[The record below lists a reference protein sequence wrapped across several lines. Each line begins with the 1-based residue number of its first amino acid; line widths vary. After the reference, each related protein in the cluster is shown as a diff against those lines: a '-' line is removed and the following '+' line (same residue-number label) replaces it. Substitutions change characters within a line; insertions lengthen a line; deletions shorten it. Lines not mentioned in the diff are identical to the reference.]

1 MTTNRDAR
9 ISTEDKE
16 TNEPVSLITESH
28 FSDPQKTY
36 FYGYSAGDDFYEA
49 LIAAHANL
57 SESESHAFNARL
69 VLILANHIGSL
80 PVLKQALRA
89 AAIEDK

>member
-36 FYGYSAGDDFYEA
+36 FYAYSAGDDFYEA
-49 LIAAHANL
+49 LISAHANL
-57 SESESHAFNARL
+57 SDSESHAFNARL